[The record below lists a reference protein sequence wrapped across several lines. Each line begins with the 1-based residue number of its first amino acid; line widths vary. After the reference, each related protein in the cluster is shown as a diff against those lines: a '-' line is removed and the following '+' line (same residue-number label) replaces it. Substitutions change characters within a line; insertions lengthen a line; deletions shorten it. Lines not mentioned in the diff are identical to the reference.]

1 MTMFLR
7 FVTADVDEDSH
18 EEVGVFHAAYK
29 LRDSGMLSDDEEAV
43 LQEIRDWFN
52 RHLDKPTRFTSAK
65 PPYYRK
71 RQNGISWFKDSA
83 SEHIGKIREMV
94 ALLKHHDVPVRMIKS
109 DRPGYI
115 VYEDNFQVVAVP
127 FADSTF

>member
-1 MTMFLR
+1 MFVR
-7 FVTADVDEDSH
+7 FVTAEVH
-18 EEVGVFHAAYK
+18 EESHKEIGVFQSAYR
-29 LRDSGMLSDDEEAV
+29 LRDNDLLSEEDELI

-52 RHLDKPTRFTSAK
+52 KNLDKPSRFTSSK

-71 RQNGISWFKDSA
+71 RQDGISWFKASA

-94 ALLKHHDVPVRMIKS
+94 ALLKRYDVPVRMIKS
-109 DRPGYI
+109 ARSGYI
-115 VYEDNFQVVAVP
+115 VYEDEFQVVAVP